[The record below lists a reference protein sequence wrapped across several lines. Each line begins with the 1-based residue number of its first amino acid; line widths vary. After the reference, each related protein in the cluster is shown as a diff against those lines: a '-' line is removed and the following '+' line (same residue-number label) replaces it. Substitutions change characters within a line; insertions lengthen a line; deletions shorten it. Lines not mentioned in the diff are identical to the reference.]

1 MIEVNDYDGSK
12 GVIKLP
18 GKIICCHLAPKD
30 INDFKNTLISY
41 LKTSQCNGKL
51 VTTITQQAIHLEILH
66 VVKGT

>member
-30 INDFKNTLISY
+30 INDFKNTLIFY

-51 VTTITQQAIHLEILH
+51 VTTITQ
-66 VVKGT
+66 